1 MYVKEYASQGPL
13 MGGYPWPWSRIH
25 IKYPLYVTCLPVMI
39 SIWLLQQVSWTID
52 DCDVDISVVISVIV
66 IEEVSVEDTTFCD
79 VDSGVVEEDVPDAV
93 EDCFDDEV
101 AVGAAEIC
109 NRPLCII
116 YTFIYVHICMIYVFY
131 NNLFYLNKKYTP
143 ELKSS
148 LMGIFSLALYLFN
161 ILVLQMIILYHY
173 YC

>member
-1 MYVKEYASQGPL
+1 M
-13 MGGYPWPWSRIH
+13 
-25 IKYPLYVTCLPVMI
+25 
-39 SIWLLQQVSWTID
+39 
-52 DCDVDISVVISVIV
+52 ISVIV

-101 AVGAAEIC
+101 AVGAAGIC

-116 YTFIYVHICMIYVFY
+116 YTFIYVHICMMYVCY

>member
-1 MYVKEYASQGPL
+1 
-13 MGGYPWPWSRIH
+13 
-25 IKYPLYVTCLPVMI
+25 MI

-52 DCDVDISVVISVIV
+52 DCVVDISVVISVIV

-116 YTFIYVHICMIYVFY
+116 YTFIYVHICMYDICM
-131 NNLFYLNKKYTP
+131 L
-143 ELKSS
+143 
-148 LMGIFSLALYLFN
+148 
-161 ILVLQMIILYHY
+161 
-173 YC
+173 